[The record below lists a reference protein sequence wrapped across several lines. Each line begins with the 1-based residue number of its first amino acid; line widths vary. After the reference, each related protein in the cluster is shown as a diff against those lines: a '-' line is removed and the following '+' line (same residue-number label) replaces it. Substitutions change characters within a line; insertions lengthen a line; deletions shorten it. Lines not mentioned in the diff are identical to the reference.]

1 MYKKQVLLS
10 ALFAFIFLLSGLTF
24 GMVKLTDTGAPASSG
39 GGYSAEPTNQTHPIV
54 TRPDKP
60 TSSLPVMSK
69 LKHTVNRFRSTHQIA
84 KESAS
89 TQK

>member
-1 MYKKQVLLS
+1 MSKNYVLLS
-10 ALFAFIFLLSGLTF
+10 TVFAFIFLLSGLSF

-39 GGYSAEPTNQTHPIV
+39 GGYRSEDTNQTHPTV
-54 TRPDKP
+54 ARPDKP

-69 LKHTVNRFRSTHQIA
+69 LKRTVNRFRSTHQIA

-89 TQK
+89 NQK